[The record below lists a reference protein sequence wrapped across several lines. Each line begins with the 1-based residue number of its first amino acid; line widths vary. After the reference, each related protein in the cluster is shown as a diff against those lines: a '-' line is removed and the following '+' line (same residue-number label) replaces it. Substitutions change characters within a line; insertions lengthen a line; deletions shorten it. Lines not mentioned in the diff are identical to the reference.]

1 MGKLIAQLHEGR
13 ASSFDYC
20 CELFHQALEALQA
33 EGDMD
38 AVNETLLQMGQFR
51 LRKHLA
57 DTESG
62 AEMEYAEVEMT
73 DLDIQGAVSHFQ
85 AQLSEAETDGGG
97 DALRDEGKASRGLDC
112 KRRR

>member
-1 MGKLIAQLHEGR
+1 
-13 ASSFDYC
+13 
-20 CELFHQALEALQA
+20 
-33 EGDMD
+33 MD

-73 DLDIQGAVSHFQ
+73 DLDIQVAMYIHTHALSRARVCVCARALSLSLHESVL
-85 AQLSEAETDGGG
+85 ACLLMAHIQLRS
-97 DALRDEGKASRGLDC
+97 
-112 KRRR
+112 